1 LSGLLERTDEADA
14 RRRKALG
21 IARTGRT
28 ESRKAFKNLFKL
40 VESGDRS
47 ETDTTMVERMAY
59 HRARIVTF
67 VMPRSHL

>member
-40 VESGDRS
+40 VESGDR
-47 ETDTTMVERMAY
+47 
-59 HRARIVTF
+59 
-67 VMPRSHL
+67 